1 MDLAGLDLPGDAA
14 SPGAGAARRNFDFV
28 QIDVFSAKALAGNPL
43 AVFLD
48 ARGLK
53 DEEMQALARETNLCE
68 TTFIIPR
75 DPEIERERGV
85 QVRIFTIAEELKFAG
100 HPTLGTALTL
110 RAQHPERFK
119 QKVELD
125 LKVGKIPVTFDER
138 PGGLVFGEM
147 RQQEPEFGSIHSR
160 EMVAAALGLNLEDIA
175 ADVPIQTVSTG
186 MPFAILPVVSLSA
199 LRNIDFVWSRAAR
212 YLAGTDAKFMY
223 LVSRETSGPSVRLQA
238 RMIFYNGEDPATG
251 SAAGCAAAWMVR
263 YGIAASGEQVR
274 IGQGIEMK
282 RASQIFVRAD
292 ADGERVS
299 NVRVG
304 GHGAAVMRGRYSL

>member
-1 MDLAGLDLPGDAA
+1 MDLAALD
-14 SPGAGAARRNFDFV
+14 SPGGAANPVTATARRNFDFV
-28 QIDVFSAKALAGNPL
+28 QIDVFSARVLAGNQL

-68 TTFIIPR
+68 TTFIVPR
-75 DPEIERERGV
+75 DEEIERERGV

-100 HPTLGTALTL
+100 HPTLGTALIL
-110 RAQHPERFK
+110 RAQHPERFRK
-119 QKVELD
+119 QVELD
-125 LKVGKIPVTFDER
+125 LKVGNIPVTFEEL

-147 RQQEPEFGSIHSR
+147 RQQDPEFGSIHSR
-160 EMVAAALGLNLEDIA
+160 ETVAAALGLNIEDIA

-199 LRNIDFVWSRAAR
+199 LQNIDFVWSRAAR

-223 LVSRETSGPSVRLQA
+223 LVTRETSGPSVRLHS

-263 YGIAASGEQVR
+263 YGIAASGEQVQ
-274 IGQGIEMK
+274 IEQGIAMK

-292 ADGERVS
+292 TDGERVS